1 MKKYNAVASIFAK
14 DMGPVFSRP
23 IKRVIEA
30 ENPHTAVDIAIK
42 EFNEYCKL
50 LNKDH
55 EKEFV
60 YNELDVQEI
69 EENEE

>member
-1 MKKYNAVASIFAK
+1 MKQYNAVASIFAK

-23 IKRVIEA
+23 IKRIIEA
-30 ENPHTAVDIAIK
+30 ENPQVAVNIAMK
-42 EFNEYCKL
+42 EFNEYCGL
-50 LNKDH
+50 LNSEH
-55 EKEFV
+55 GKEFT